1 MKLNQRLIIIIL
13 AVTIAVLLTWFV
25 LIDNFIIPQI
35 IAGNQLSFQ
44 NGYETGGMDAINGIM
59 QQSMNCEPLSLWSGN
74 YTVQIINVECL
85 TENP

>member
-13 AVTIAVLLTWFV
+13 AVTIAALLTWFV
-25 LIDNFIIPQI
+25 LIDNYIIPQI

-44 NGYETGGMDAINGIM
+44 NGYETGGMDAINGII
-59 QQSMNCEPLSLWSGN
+59 QQSATCQPLSIWSGN
-74 YTVQIINVECL
+74 YTVQLINVECL

>member
-13 AVTIAVLLTWFV
+13 AVVIAALLVWFV
-25 LIDNFIIPQI
+25 LIDNYIIPQI
-35 IAGNQLSFQ
+35 ISGNQLSFQ

-59 QQSMNCEPLSLWSGN
+59 QQSMNCQPFSVWSGN

-85 TENP
+85 SENP